1 MKFSKLRYDENDPQA
16 KELMIKYFQNY
27 GYSIISEVENFEHD
41 LIIEKEAR
49 KYFIEVE
56 MKRSLLFTDSNSFK
70 YDTVSF
76 TSRKNKLHLLAPF
89 TYYIICPETEWAIY
103 CHSSIIYQN
112 KYKVMKTNKSRKN
125 EEEEYYH
132 VPKQLCTF
140 IDLKI

>member
-16 KELMIKYFQNY
+16 KELMIKYFQNH
-27 GYSIISEVENFEHD
+27 GYSIIAEVENFEHD
-41 LIIEKEAR
+41 LIIEKEAT

-56 MKRSLLFTDSNSFK
+56 MKASLVFTDSNSFK

-76 TSRKNKLHLLAPF
+76 LKRKDKLHLLAPF
-89 TYYIICPETEWAIY
+89 TYYIIQPKTEWAVC
-103 CHSSIIYQN
+103 CHSNTIYQE
-112 KYKVMKTNKSRKN
+112 KYKVMKTSNSRKN
-125 EEEEYYH
+125 ETEEYYH